1 MSLDGEKCEYS
12 EESSDDEQIL
22 NSATSSRR
30 DSSGSNTSHKY
41 LLTQNL
47 LVRPF
52 RSHHDSR
59 RLRLRRRLPSK
70 VTRYLGFTLIFIL
83 IIFIL
88 SLVRASAISSH
99 NVEVG
104 NIGHTKLSPPERW
117 KSFPFL
123 TRYYGGVRSLTLSS
137 RNIPEY
143 PILDSKQKI
152 FSFSNF
158 SIPLQ
163 NLPESVKFEAY
174 SRHSFVGNISGNI
187 PVQQCFVDTESKT
200 LIPQIRYYEGRPF
213 GFPENIMGS
222 YEILDL
228 PENICFERYGRLGPY
243 GYGYLPQFGG
253 TGTGEDGDKEGSN
266 AVWKNGS
273 EINQVDYRNID
284 WAHLQREC
292 YNSNKARFKQ
302 ERPNLNLNYQKTF
315 SILDNQENDKN
326 FIITN
331 TTGRPENLMARTA
344 VVVRVWDDFEYHEED
359 ILNLRAMIS
368 ELSIGSG
375 GEYDVHLLVQVKNEG
390 ANPIWADSE
399 MYQKHLNESVP
410 QEFRGISTLWSV
422 TQMLMLYQGIFDTF
436 ARGPD
441 LPIHGPYRGLQMAM
455 QYFAH
460 IHPEY
465 DFFWHW
471 EIDTRYSGHYYHL
484 FSQVDSWSTK
494 QPRKGLWERSSRFYI
509 PSVHGSWEDFK
520 HTVRVQTE
528 IGIKSPDKIWSGIEG
543 VNSRSK
549 IDKPIWGP
557 ERPSHEEDWFITDD
571 DQIPPTS
578 YENDKYQWGVGEPAD
593 LITFNPLFDPD
604 ETTWLLAGDITGY
617 NISEGLPARRASII
631 TSSRMSKRLLQIM
644 HRETAFKKH
653 HAFSEMWAPTVALHH
668 GLKAVYVPHP
678 IFIDRQWPSTYL
690 SGIMNAG
697 KNGATGGAR
706 TSVFGAG
713 EHNFLGMTWYY
724 NSGFAPN
731 IWRRWLGLKVNNDGG
746 AEFELSIDETK
757 TQNGVG
763 QMRGGE
769 GRMCI
774 PPMLL
779 HPVKGI
785 KLPVEGS
792 VLMKLDIAESSPIA

>member
-1 MSLDGEKCEYS
+1 MEKYDYD
-12 EESSDDEQIL
+12 EESSDDDLIP
-22 NSATSSRR
+22 SSTISSRR
-30 DSSGSNTSHKY
+30 DSSGSQTSYKS

-47 LVRPF
+47 SASLFKSRQ
-52 RSHHDSR
+52 DSR
-59 RLRLRRRLPSK
+59 RRTLRRRLPSRIS
-70 VTRYLGFTLIFIL
+70 RYLGFTLIFIL

-88 SLVRASAISSH
+88 SLIRASAISSR
-99 NVEVG
+99 NVEEG
-104 NIGHTKLSPPERW
+104 KFRNTLSSPSESWR
-117 KSFPFL
+117 SFPFL
-123 TRYYGGVRSLTLSS
+123 TRYYGGVRSLTVSS

-143 PILDSKQKI
+143 PLPNTKENI
-152 FSFSNF
+152 FLHSNF
-158 SIPLQ
+158 SIPIQ
-163 NLPESVKFEAY
+163 ELPNSLIFEAY
-174 SRHSFVGNISGNI
+174 SGNSLVGNISGNI
-187 PVQQCFVDTESKT
+187 PKQKCYIDVASKT
-200 LIPQIRYYEGRPF
+200 LIPQIRYYKGRPF
-213 GFPENIMGS
+213 GFPDNVMGS

-228 PENICFERYGRLGPY
+228 PEDICFERFGRLGPY
-243 GYGYLPQFGG
+243 GYGYMPQFGG
-253 TGTGEDGDKEGSN
+253 TGTGEDGDKEGSK
-266 AVWKNGS
+266 ALWENGS
-273 EINQVDYRNID
+273 EFNQIDYRNIN
-284 WAHLQREC
+284 WANLQREC
-292 YNSNKARFKQ
+292 YNVNKARFKQ
-302 ERPNLNLNYQKTF
+302 DRPDFSFNTIKTF
-315 SILDNQENDKN
+315 SVFDNQVDEEKKSESNTSVIPKN
-326 FIITN
+326 ILE
-331 TTGRPENLMARTA
+331 RSA
-344 VVVRVWDDFEYHEED
+344 VVVRVWDDFDYHEED

-399 MYQKHLNESVP
+399 TYQRHLNESVP
-410 QEFRGISTLWSV
+410 LEFRDISTLWSV

-436 ARGPD
+436 TRGPD

-471 EIDTRYSGHYYHL
+471 EIDTRYTGHYYHL
-484 FSQVDSWSTK
+484 FSQVEAWSTR
-494 QPRKGLWERSSRFYI
+494 QPRKGLWERSGRFYI

-528 IGIKSPDKIWSGIEG
+528 IGTLGPDNIWSNIEG
-543 VNSRSK
+543 VKARPK
-549 IDKPIWGP
+549 VDKPIWGP
-557 ERPSHEEDWFITDD
+557 KRPKLEEDWFITED

-593 LITFNPLFDPD
+593 LITFNPLFDPN
-604 ETTWLLAGDITGY
+604 ETTWLLATDITGY
-617 NISEGLPARRASII
+617 NTSEGLPARRASII

-678 IFIDRQWPSTYL
+678 IFTDRQWPTEYL
-690 SGIMNAG
+690 AGIMNAG

-706 TSVFGAG
+706 TSVFGAR

-724 NSGFAPN
+724 NAGFAPN
-731 IWRRWLGLKVNNDGG
+731 IWKRWLGLKVNNDGG
-746 AEFELSIDETK
+746 VEFELSVDESK
-757 TQNGVG
+757 NQSGVG
-763 QMRGGE
+763 EMRGGE
-769 GRMCI
+769 GRMCL

-792 VLMKLDIAESSPIA
+792 VVTKMDPPNISPNS